1 MLKRKMPE
9 DTEKK
14 LELGDYVTVH
24 APVVSENQ
32 VNNANVCILQ
42 VHREAFIQR
51 IQKQRGKW
59 IDRRI
64 RNAA

>member
-9 DTEKK
+9 VAEKK

-24 APVVSENQ
+24 VPGLNGNQ
-32 VNNANVCILQ
+32 VNNANLCIMQ

-51 IQKQRGKW
+51 IQKQRGKS
-59 IDRRI
+59 IDQRI
-64 RNAA
+64 RHAA